1 MENDKSMAMQPK
13 TVIFRHPAAVFSL
26 DENIWNNAK
35 FIKEHRPED
44 SKSEGLYYAEAIG
57 RATVSDKL
65 FIVINYSP
73 IIAGF
78 FELLL
83 TNSYSN
89 KYMDWSFIAF
99 FHDDEAFG
107 KMQERQNVPD
117 ILKRNTLLNISN
129 YGFIVKYTIT
139 PGYTVTG
146 QDIKAINDFL
156 KEPEDIES
164 FEEILANS
172 REPPFPF
179 YDSFAALRELYAGDR
194 YQRCMSA

>member
-1 MENDKSMAMQPK
+1 MKNDVSMAIPPK

-35 FIKEHRPED
+35 YIKNHRPED
-44 SKSEGLYYAEAIG
+44 GKSEGLYYAEAIG
-57 RATVSDKL
+57 RATVSDKP
-65 FIVINYSP
+65 FIVINYNP

-99 FHDDEAFG
+99 FHDDKASG
-107 KMQERQNVPD
+107 KMQERQNVTD
-117 ILKRNTLLNISN
+117 VLKRNTLLNISN

-139 PGYTVTG
+139 PGYTVTE
-146 QDIKAINDFL
+146 QDIRAINDFL

-164 FEEILANS
+164 FEEILAKL

-179 YDSFAALRELYAGDR
+179 YDSFAALRELYTCDR
-194 YQRCMSA
+194 HQSCMSA